1 MSTDRND
8 DYLLVAPPDK
18 GNTGIWISGE
28 HLKQILARAL
38 NTWDNAPA
46 EVKELHDVVVHGWV
60 MQDYKKM
67 AAAEEPTK
75 LHAEE

>member
-1 MSTDRND
+1 MSTNRND

-38 NTWDNAPA
+38 NTWDNAPP

-60 MQDYKKM
+60 MQDYKGQK
-67 AAAEEPTK
+67 EGEGK
-75 LHAEE
+75 